1 MIKQGEVLQQTF
13 LGQTFDALVAN
24 AVSKP
29 SLQKMGPQWVLWE
42 FLDMGIDLFSIISM
56 SSLKNDDNDDDFDN
70 DGEKDEQEGDN
81 CEDDYEE
88 SSRDLFNIIS
98 MSSLTSGSQFSL
110 MARLKKE
117 P

>member
-13 LGQTFDALVAN
+13 LGQTFDALGAN

-56 SSLKNDDNDDDFDN
+56 SSLKNDDNDDDLDN
-70 DGEKDEQEGDN
+70 DGEKDRRVIIVRMIMKKAVET
-81 CEDDYEE
+81 CST
-88 SSRDLFNIIS
+88 SSPCR
-98 MSSLTSGSQFSL
+98 
-110 MARLKKE
+110 